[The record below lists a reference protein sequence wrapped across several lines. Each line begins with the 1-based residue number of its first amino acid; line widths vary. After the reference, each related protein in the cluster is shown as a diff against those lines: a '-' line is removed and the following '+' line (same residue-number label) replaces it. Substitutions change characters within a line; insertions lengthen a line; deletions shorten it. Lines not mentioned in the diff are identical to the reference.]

1 MKNLV
6 RVCQGQQYL
15 ANVICKKQQLY
26 ILYKVYIYIYFI
38 YFGNIHFLNVYIQRK
53 RSADTNKRTQ
63 ASEVYRTG

>member
-15 ANVICKKQQLY
+15 ANVICKKKQLY
-26 ILYKVYIYIYFI
+26 TYSLD
-38 YFGNIHFLNVYIQRK
+38 VYIQRK
-53 RSADTNKRTQ
+53 RRAYIYSADTNKRTQ